1 MSFAPAGLLSRM
13 QSLPMIAASPRFV
26 PQRSAA
32 MSIDAKTAILEH
44 LGRQHQAMVALL
56 AELVNIDSGSY
67 NKRGVDAVG
76 DRLRTFLDAA
86 DIPSDVIPHPTYGDC
101 MAARLSGSGGGQ
113 PIVLTGHRDTVFP
126 DGTVAQRPFRID
138 GNQAFGPGVADM
150 KAGLVMNTFV
160 LEALHRFGCPCP
172 LTGLYTSDEEIASPS
187 SRPVIEAEAKG
198 ARAVFNAEPGRPS
211 GNLVSRRKGAAF
223 IELEV
228 TGRAAHSGAAHAQGV
243 SAVEALARKIQRL
256 HRLTDYDLGTT
267 VNVGLAQGG
276 TAVNTVA
283 ARATAAIDVRFPT
296 LNIMEKILGEVR
308 EICCCCELPGS
319 DARILREGNFLPLE
333 QDEAS
338 RELLELYDR
347 SATGLGFRVS
357 GEATGGSADSGFTA
371 ALGTPTLCGT
381 GPVGGNAHRDDEWCR
396 IDTIVPRAQALALTI
411 LQVAASR

>member
-1 MSFAPAGLLSRM
+1 
-13 QSLPMIAASPRFV
+13 
-26 PQRSAA
+26 
-32 MSIDAKTAILEH
+32 
-44 LGRQHQAMVALL
+44 
-56 AELVNIDSGSY
+56 
-67 NKRGVDAVG
+67 
-76 DRLRTFLDAA
+76 
-86 DIPSDVIPHPTYGDC
+86 
-101 MAARLSGSGGGQ
+101 MAARLPATGGANR
-113 PIVLTGHRDTVFP
+113 PIVLMGHRDTVFP
-126 DGTVAQRPFRID
+126 DGTAAQRPFRIEAD
-138 GNQAFGPGVADM
+138 QAFGPGVAEM
-150 KAGLVMNTFV
+150 KAGLVLNTSV
-160 LEALHRFGCPCP
+160 LEAFRRFGAPCP

-187 SRPVIEAEAKG
+187 SRSIIEAEAKD
-198 ARAVFNAEPGRPS
+198 ARAVFNSEPGRPS

-243 SAVEALARKIQRL
+243 SAIEALARKIQRL

-296 LNIMEKILGEVR
+296 MNIMEKILGEVR
-308 EICCCCELPGS
+308 EICRCCELPGS
-319 DARILREGNFLPLE
+319 EGRILREGNFLPLE

-338 RELLELYDR
+338 RALLEAYGR
-347 SATGLGFRVS
+347 SAADLGFQVS

-396 IDTIVPRAQALALTI
+396 IDTMVPRARALALTI
-411 LQVAASR
+411 LEVAAG